1 MKISGNSTRSHLAY
15 GVLTLAALIII
26 GLFFIEMPQSNR
38 DLLNTALGFVAG
50 WASAVV
56 SYYFASTEVESITEK
71 DSKDESS

>member
-1 MKISGNSTRSHLAY
+1 MKISGNNTRSNLAY
-15 GVLTLAALIII
+15 GVLTLASLIIV

>member
-1 MKISGNSTRSHLAY
+1 MKISGNNTRAHLAY
-15 GVLTLAALIII
+15 GVLTLASLIII

-56 SYYFASTEVESITEK
+56 SYYFASAEVESITEK

>member
-1 MKISGNSTRSHLAY
+1 MKISGNNTRSNLAY
-15 GVLTLAALIII
+15 GVLTLASLIV

-56 SYYFASTEVESITEK
+56 SYYFASAEVESITEK

>member
-1 MKISGNSTRSHLAY
+1 MKISGNNTRSHLAY
-15 GVLTLAALIII
+15 GVLTLASLIII

-56 SYYFASTEVESITEK
+56 SYYFASAEVESTIEK

>member
-1 MKISGNSTRSHLAY
+1 MKISGNNTRSNLAY
-15 GVLTLAALIII
+15 GVLTLASLIII
-26 GLFFIEMPQSNR
+26 CLFFIEMPQSNR

-56 SYYFASTEVESITEK
+56 SYYFASTEVESITER